1 MSRENVVTYYEKL
14 AAGQELQTK
23 AHAAAAAAAEQA
35 TVAVARDEGLV
46 FTLDEL
52 RAYVAE
58 KVAELGEEDLD
69 KAAGGAAV
77 GPPMCGSVCADRF
90 RPVVYICTAA
100 APMIRGVT
108 DYPCNRTK

>member
-69 KAAGGAAV
+69 KAAGGAS
-77 GPPMCGSVCADRF
+77 MCGSVCADRF
-90 RPVVYICTAA
+90 RPVLCWAA
-100 APMIRGVT
+100 APPISPICGVT
-108 DYPCNRTK
+108 EYPCNRTK

>member
-14 AAGQELQTK
+14 AADQELQTK

-69 KAAGGAAV
+69 KAAGGAS
-77 GPPMCGSVCADRF
+77 MCGGVCAYCG
-90 RPVVYICTAA
+90 RPVGYYCTAA

-108 DYPCNRTK
+108 EYPCNRTK